1 MFFNT
6 PMKLFFAVIPF
17 LLVSS
22 LVQAANFSGLIK
34 KSRSNKLQIHDA
46 RDGATYNL
54 TPANR
59 LIAVHL
65 SRMSHN
71 DFISFEATRTET
83 DLAISSINYV
93 GLNKL
98 LGAWSSQDGFCFNF
112 SSFTEFFI
120 TQKGAK
126 RCTRDRK
133 EDPPYTYLIN
143 PSASGWTILI
153 ANRDNRTYVANLNF
167 INDSEIEMQLYDSGT
182 GDILRSLKLRK

>member
-1 MFFNT
+1 
-6 PMKLFFAVIPF
+6 MKLFFVAISY
-17 LLVSS
+17 LLLICSAE
-22 LVQAANFSGLIK
+22 AANFSGLIK
-34 KSRSNKLQIHDA
+34 KSRNNKLQIHDA
-46 RDGATYNL
+46 RDGVTYTL
-54 TPANR
+54 TPANQ

-65 SRMSHN
+65 SRMGHN
-71 DFISFEATRTET
+71 DFISFEATRTGT

-93 GLNKL
+93 GLHKL

-112 SSFTEFFI
+112 SAFTEFFI

-133 EDPPYTYLIN
+133 DDPPYTYLVN

-153 ANRDNRTYVANLNF
+153 ANTDNRTYVANLNF
-167 INDSEIEMQLYDSGT
+167 LSESEIEMQLYDSGT